1 MESKDIKIWGSIQI
15 YTPFNFEHKKNRNF
29 MKRLHDFNEQEIAIG
44 FYDNEKKQM
53 LYKNKIRD
61 HYEGAANTATA
72 RMFNNIKDNAPEFAI
87 VSPINFEPSEIDT
100 QNEPND
106 DFILNVYGNDNNN
119 FQVSASSRIEQ
130 LTPINFEHFRSQ
142 TCSDDVSFGS

>member
-53 LYKNKIRD
+53 LCF
-61 HYEGAANTATA
+61 A
-72 RMFNNIKDNAPEFAI
+72 RPFY
-87 VSPINFEPSEIDT
+87 T
-100 QNEPND
+100 
-106 DFILNVYGNDNNN
+106 IL
-119 FQVSASSRIEQ
+119 QRKSTHLCA
-130 LTPINFEHFRSQ
+130 
-142 TCSDDVSFGS
+142 

>member
-53 LYKNKIRD
+53 LY
-61 HYEGAANTATA
+61 
-72 RMFNNIKDNAPEFAI
+72 NA
-87 VSPINFEPSEIDT
+87 
-100 QNEPND
+100 
-106 DFILNVYGNDNNN
+106 
-119 FQVSASSRIEQ
+119 
-130 LTPINFEHFRSQ
+130 
-142 TCSDDVSFGS
+142 C